1 MAAWHYAVLALGIV
15 LVACVAG
22 LIVMGTRIM
31 RAGHSAPPGHLDYLI
46 VLGAKVRPDGQPTR
60 ALRFRLE
67 ATRDYLA
74 EHPATIVIVSG
85 GRGTDEPRSEAATMA
100 HWLEAHG
107 VAREQII
114 CEDTATTT
122 AENLAHSNRL
132 VPELRN
138 ARVGIVTND
147 FHLYRALLTARKQGF
162 YQIWGIPAASTR
174 RNLPKNLARECFAL
188 VKNRIQGN
196 L

>member
-1 MAAWHYAVLALGIV
+1 MATWHYALLALGIV

-22 LIVMGTRIM
+22 LIVMGARIM

-67 ATRDYLA
+67 AAQAYLA
-74 EHPATIVIVSG
+74 EHPATIAIVSG
-85 GRGTDEPRSEAATMA
+85 GRGIDEPLSEAATMA
-100 HWLEAHG
+100 HWLETHG
-107 VAREQII
+107 VAHEQII
-114 CEDTATTT
+114 CEDTSTTT
-122 AENLAHSNRL
+122 AENLAHSTHL
-132 VPELRN
+132 VPKLHT

-162 YQIWGIPAASTR
+162 CQAWGIPAASTK